1 MQKLLS
7 TYLFVSRKLT
17 PEILE
22 QVAAAGFDGLEIFC
36 TRSHFEYSM
45 KSEIQ
50 AMASALEQHH
60 LRLVSLH
67 APTSRDL
74 NAMLESRTP
83 LSICAVEPVRPL
95 HTIHQLKHVL

>member
-22 QVAAAGFDGLEIFC
+22 QVAAAGFEGLGIFC
-36 TRSHFEYSM
+36 TRSHFEYSV

-60 LRLVSLH
+60 LQLGSLH

-74 NAMLESRTP
+74 SAMRERGTP
-83 LSICAVEPVRPL
+83 LSIRERERIRRVEAMDGLER
-95 HTIHQLKHVL
+95 